1 MDLQSTERIND
12 KDINK
17 LEKQYAEAK
26 FTYLVI
32 SDTPFDYGREDIL
45 QTKQKEMSILGNPR
59 AVEQYDED
67 GFLTMLNQAQ
77 GV

>member
-1 MDLQSTERIND
+1 MIKKHKDLSNNIIEIM
-12 KDINK
+12 
-17 LEKQYAEAK
+17 A
-26 FTYLVI
+26 TYLVS

-45 QTKQKEMSILGNPR
+45 QTKKKEMSILGNPR
-59 AVEQYDED
+59 TIEQYDED

>member
-1 MDLQSTERIND
+1 LSSNIIEIV
-12 KDINK
+12 I
-17 LEKQYAEAK
+17 
-26 FTYLVI
+26 TYLVS
-32 SDTPFDYGREDIL
+32 SDTPFDFGREDIL
-45 QTKQKEMSILGNPR
+45 QTKQKKMSILGNPR